1 MNESYNEQSTIID
14 LILSLIKKNKILVI
28 LVVVFSFCFSFYMKS
43 NYKPTFTS
51 SAILDFG
58 SITDKE
64 IAIEI
69 INDFFYDYEI
79 NSSSEESSSHHI
91 LQNHKIKRL
100 DKSNSRFVLSIFI
113 SSLDSIS
120 SIENSLRNYV
130 LEDPI
135 ISSAIIQK
143 STRYDTLISLT
154 KRSLNVENDFKS
166 IEIKDNQVLLELT
179 QLVLKYKSDL
189 ISYEN
194 ANTKLM
200 KFDPFVKAFGSST
213 SLENINYVFLKN
225 LLKALLSGL
234 LLIGVVIYIKSLY
247 AKE

>member
-1 MNESYNEQSTIID
+1 MNENYNEHSTIID

-69 INDFFYDYEI
+69 INDFFYDFKI
-79 NSSSEESSSHHI
+79 NSSEESSSHHV

-120 SIENSLRNYV
+120 YIENNLRNYV

-135 ISSAIIQK
+135 ISRAIIQK
-143 STRYDTLISLT
+143 SIRYDTLISLT

-194 ANTKLM
+194 ANTNLK

-213 SLENINYVFLKN
+213 SLENVNYVFLKN
-225 LLKALLSGL
+225 FLKALLSGL
-234 LLIGVVIYIKSLY
+234 LLIGVLIYIKSLY